1 MSKESHVTT
10 IDDIQALCQTYA
22 LSRALLAEQVAALE
36 KEIEAVKANH
46 LQGIRAGA
54 QAAVEQ
60 RELLLAAIED
70 GRELFR
76 RPRSRIFHGVKV
88 GYAKQKGKVEW
99 DDEEAVIKRIR
110 AQLPKLQAEL
120 LIRIKESVHKPA
132 VYDLTA
138 ADLKRLG
145 IKIVDD
151 GDRAIANPIDTD
163 IDKLVDALIG
173 DAAKS
178 ADGA

>member
-1 MSKESHVTT
+1 MSKENPVTT
-10 IDDIQALCQTYA
+10 IDDIQTLCQTYA
-22 LSRALLAEQVAALE
+22 LSRAQLTAQVAALE
-36 KEIEAVKANH
+36 KEIEAAKANH
-46 LQGIRAGA
+46 LQGIREGA
-54 QAAVEQ
+54 QAAVEH
-60 RELLLAAIED
+60 RDALLAAIEA
-70 GRELFR
+70 GRELFK

-88 GYAKQKGKVEW
+88 GYAKLKGKVEW
-99 DDEEAVIKRIR
+99 DDEDAVVKRIR
-110 AQLPKLQAEL
+110 KLLPKVQADL

-138 ADLKRLG
+138 GDLKRLG
-145 IKIVDD
+145 IKIVGN

-178 ADGA
+178 AGE